1 MPCLAY
7 LLFLISSV
15 AAQTCQPNG
24 IVTVV
29 GTEGTTTE
37 VPCPEYTTGNN
48 ELFTC
53 TNGQWVAR
61 GRCVS
66 NVPTNFNYT
75 VSNFVLMI
83 NQTITAITPTVNCYN
98 CEFLLKDHDQGA
110 TLPAGISLDPATG
123 TLSGTP
129 TEIQERQTYTIVAR
143 VRRGDAEFEV
153 AFTVLGDKECLPN
166 DIISVGGFEGTS
178 VTVPCPEHTTGI
190 NEVYICKNGQ
200 WIAQGI
206 CTYPAPTNFS
216 YALSDFVLEVGQ
228 RMTAIT
234 PTVVCYNC
242 EFVLKDRLLG
252 TVLPTGIFLDYVTGT
267 LSGTPTE
274 MQERQTYT
282 IIARTPSGN
291 AECEV
296 AFTVLDSN
304 ANLTLIIIII
314 ACVVVILVIVVILI
328 VCTNNK
334 RKKRQSNLKTVR
346 TKL

>member
-1 MPCLAY
+1 M
-7 LLFLISSV
+7 
-15 AAQTCQPNG
+15 
-24 IVTVV
+24 
-29 GTEGTTTE
+29 
-37 VPCPEYTTGNN
+37 
-48 ELFTC
+48 
-53 TNGQWVAR
+53 
-61 GRCVS
+61 
-66 NVPTNFNYT
+66 
-75 VSNFVLMI
+75 
-83 NQTITAITPTVNCYN
+83 
-98 CEFLLKDHDQGA
+98 
-110 TLPAGISLDPATG
+110 
-123 TLSGTP
+123 
-129 TEIQERQTYTIVAR
+129 
-143 VRRGDAEFEV
+143 
-153 AFTVLGDKECLPN
+153 GDKECLPN

-334 RKKRQSNLKTVR
+334 RKKRQNNLKTVR